1 VEIWKKQKWDIKE
14 NKRDMRRQQ
23 MRTAKVDRKTKET
36 DIKVTLNLDG
46 EGKYTID
53 TSIPFLD
60 HMLSL
65 MCRHG
70 LFDMKIKAKGDID
83 VDYHHTVEDIGIV
96 FGKTVKQALANMK
109 GISRYG
115 QASVPMDEA
124 IASVSLDIS
133 GRPYLVYK
141 VEFPKRS
148 KIKNFDPDLIEDFLQ
163 AFVSNS
169 GITLHVESPYGRNTH
184 HIIEAIFKALGRAL
198 KHAVLIDPRVKGVP
212 STKKCL
218 G

>member
-1 VEIWKKQKWDIKE
+1 
-14 NKRDMRRQQ
+14 

-46 EGKYTID
+46 EGKYTMD

-70 LFDMKIKAKGDID
+70 LFDMKIKAKGDTD

>member
-1 VEIWKKQKWDIKE
+1 
-14 NKRDMRRQQ
+14 
-23 MRTAKVDRKTKET
+23 MRTAKVERKTKET
-36 DIKVTLNLDG
+36 DIRLSINLDG
-46 EGKYTID
+46 EGKYAID

-65 MCRHG
+65 MSKHG
-70 LFDMKIKAKGDID
+70 LLDMKIKAKGDID
-83 VDYHHTVEDIGIV
+83 IDFHHTVEDTGIV
-96 FGKTVKQALANMK
+96 LGKAVKEALGNMQ
-109 GISRYG
+109 GITRYG

-124 IASVSLDIS
+124 LAMVSIDIS

-141 VEFPKRS
+141 VEIPKKS

-163 AFVSNS
+163 AFATNS
-169 GITLHVESPYGRNTH
+169 SITLHVITPYGRNTH

-198 KHAVLIDPRVKGVP
+198 RQAVAIDPRVKGVP
-212 STKKCL
+212 STKKVL

>member
-1 VEIWKKQKWDIKE
+1 
-14 NKRDMRRQQ
+14 MRI
-23 MRTAKVDRKTKET
+23 AKVERKTKET
-36 DIKVTLNLDG
+36 DIRLSINLDG
-46 EGKYTID
+46 EGKYAID

-65 MCRHG
+65 MSKHG

-83 VDYHHTVEDIGIV
+83 IDFHHTVEDIGIV
-96 FGKTVKQALANMK
+96 LGKAVKQALGNMQ
-109 GISRYG
+109 GITRYG

-124 IASVSLDIS
+124 LAMVSIDIS

-141 VEFPKRS
+141 VEIPKKS

-163 AFVSNS
+163 AFASNS
-169 GITLHVESPYGRNTH
+169 SITLHVITPYGRNTH

-198 KHAVLIDPRVKGVP
+198 RQAVAIDPRVKGVP
-212 STKKCL
+212 STKKVL

>member
-1 VEIWKKQKWDIKE
+1 
-14 NKRDMRRQQ
+14 MRE
-23 MRTAKVDRKTKET
+23 AKVDRKTKET
-36 DIKVTLNLDG
+36 DIKVAINLDG
-46 EGKYTID
+46 KGKYTID
-53 TSIPFLD
+53 TSVPFLD

-65 MCRHG
+65 MCKHG
-70 LFDMKIKAKGDID
+70 LFDIRLKAKGDID

-96 FGKTVKQALANMK
+96 LGKAVKQALGNME
-109 GISRYG
+109 GVSRYG

-124 IASVSLDIS
+124 LASVSLDIS

-141 VEFPKRS
+141 VEFPKKS
-148 KIKNFDPDLIEDFLQ
+148 KIKNFEPDLIEDFLQ
-163 AFVSNS
+163 AFASNS

-198 KHAVLIDPRVKGVP
+198 RKAVAIDPRVKGVP